1 MSPTSSPA
9 RSEAP
14 DTMSGMARP
23 RVIAHRGAS
32 AEAPENTIVAFD
44 LALARG
50 ADGIE
55 LDLRATGCGALV
67 ALHDDEVGGRTL
79 EELDSRLPTLEAVL
93 SRYAGSAEL
102 VLELKEPRV
111 ERLLRTALEHCG
123 VPPGSVTVQTF
134 DLRVLRRLRLLEPR
148 LRLVL
153 VGPGLPPEDATWL
166 DGTCVNVEAVDG
178 NLVAAAHE
186 RGLDLSVWTVNDE
199 QQAAGLAWL
208 GVDAILTDRPTA
220 LRRVLGRDAA

>member
-1 MSPTSSPA
+1 MEATSSPA
-9 RSEAP
+9 PAAP
-14 DTMSGMARP
+14 AAIMERMAGP

-32 AEAPENTIVAFD
+32 AEAPENTIAAFD

-67 ALHDDEVGGRTL
+67 ALHDDEVAGRTL
-79 EELDSRLPTLEAVL
+79 EELDGQLPTLEAVL
-93 SRYAGSAEL
+93 ARYAGCTEL

-111 ERLLRTALEHCG
+111 ERLLRTALDGCG
-123 VPPGSVTVQTF
+123 VPPWSVTVQTF

-153 VGPGLPPEDATWL
+153 VGSGLPPDDATWL
-166 DGTCVNVEAVDG
+166 DGACVKVDDVDG
-178 NLVAAAHE
+178 SLVAEAHA

-199 QQAAGLAWL
+199 EQAARLASL
-208 GVDAILTDRPTA
+208 GVDAILTDRPAA
-220 LRRVLGRDAA
+220 LRRALESTAA

>member
-1 MSPTSSPA
+1 MRA
-9 RSEAP
+9 
-14 DTMSGMARP
+14 MVRP

-32 AEAPENTIVAFD
+32 DEAPENTVAAFD

-79 EELDSRLPTLEAVL
+79 EQLDGQLPTLEAVL
-93 SRYAGSAEL
+93 SRYAGRTEL
-102 VLELKEPRV
+102 VLEPKEPRV
-111 ERLLRTALEHCG
+111 ERLLRTALDRCG

-134 DLRVLRRLRLLEPR
+134 DLRMLRRLRLLEPR

-153 VGPGLPPEDATWL
+153 VGSALPPRDATWL
-166 DGTCVNVEAVDG
+166 DGACVKVDRFDES
-178 NLVAAAHE
+178 LVAAGHQ

-199 QQAAGLAWL
+199 QQAARLASL
-208 GVDAILTDRPTA
+208 GVDAILTDRPAA
-220 LRRVLGRDAA
+220 LRRALESPAA